1 MKSNISVKIQANKQD
16 KTEYL
21 IKDKDDIIIGRFTTI
36 EINNNSKAYD
46 INLRF
51 YRESNYELLSETLNL
66 ILKAAFRDFNIFKVN
81 IKTLETIDVNP
92 FLDSGFTLEGIL
104 NQNEYLKGEY
114 LDELS
119 FGITRTEY
127 NQMSRY
133 SLVELNGRNIILRN
147 LTSSDAEDVLEYY
160 KKNKTYLEP
169 FEPVKD
175 NNFYTLETQ
184 KKFLNK
190 SYREF
195 LNGTTVELGI
205 FKKERLIGKIKLSRI
220 IHGSFKNG
228 TLGYSIDEGEQGKGY
243 MTESVNLMLKYA
255 FDECELHRIEASAL
269 VDNKKSRT
277 VLEKSGFKL
286 VGINERYLLINGKWE
301 DHATYYIIREEFKDR

>member
-1 MKSNISVKIQANKQD
+1 MKSNVSVKIQSNKQD

-36 EINNNSKAYD
+36 EINDNSKAYD

-51 YRESNYELLSETLNL
+51 YRESNYDLLSETLNL
-66 ILKAAFRDFNIFKVN
+66 ILKATFRDLNIFKVN

-92 FLDSGFTLEGIL
+92 FLDSGFTLEGVL

-127 NQMSRY
+127 NQMNRY
-133 SLVELNGRNIILRN
+133 SLVELKGKNIILRN
-147 LTSSDAEDVLEYY
+147 LTSSDAEDILEYY

-169 FEPVKD
+169 FEPMKD

-195 LNGTTVELGI
+195 LYVTTVELVI
-205 FKKERLIGKIKLSRI
+205 FKKVILIGKIKISRI
-220 IHGSFKNG
+220 IH
-228 TLGYSIDEGEQGKGY
+228 
-243 MTESVNLMLKYA
+243 
-255 FDECELHRIEASAL
+255 
-269 VDNKKSRT
+269 
-277 VLEKSGFKL
+277 
-286 VGINERYLLINGKWE
+286 
-301 DHATYYIIREEFKDR
+301 